1 MSVFSGPEIV
11 NNGLVLSLDAA
22 NPKSYPGSGTAW
34 NNLVENVNGI
44 VLAGAGTSTG
54 DGDIYRSTDYGLT
67 WTQIEMGSQLEWIFS
82 LAYCGN
88 GIFLTGT
95 GSGTGDGDIYRSTDY
110 GLTWTLI
117 EMGAGLEGIHSFV
130 YCGNGIVLA
139 GGGQSADDGD
149 IYRSTDYGLTWTQ
162 IEMGAG
168 LERIQTFIYCDN
180 GIVLAGAGFSTGD
193 GDIYRSTDFGVTW
206 TLIEMGAGLE
216 YIHSLVYCGNGIV
229 LGGGAQTTGDG
240 DIYRSTDYGLTWTQI
255 EMGAGLENIRSL
267 LYSGNG
273 NNGTLV
279 NTPTYDTTNGGRLLF
294 NGTNQYVTSTFATS
308 AGQAITY
315 IGWLYST
322 ETTATYR
329 NFVDSVTVRPMI
341 WWNTSGQIE
350 FDAAYFTTTPVYRNQ
365 WVQVALSKPA
375 GSSAASY
382 YVNGSLVGTGS
393 AYSTT
398 AVTPTWFNRAAAEIW
413 KGYSSNYQVYNRAL
427 TAAEIQQNFNALRGR
442 FGI

>member
-1 MSVFSGPEIV
+1 MSVFSGPADWWTDGTNIGRTHIATKGIV
-11 NNGLVLSLDAA
+11 QSGLVLNLDAGVST
-22 NPKSYPGSGTAW
+22 SYPGTGT
-34 NNLVENVNGI
+34 
-44 VLAGAGTSTG
+44 
-54 DGDIYRSTDYGLT
+54 T
-67 WTQIEMGSQLEWIFS
+67 WTDL
-82 LAYCGN
+82 
-88 GIFLTGT
+88 
-95 GSGTGDGDIYRSTDY
+95 
-110 GLTWTLI
+110 
-117 EMGAGLEGIHSFV
+117 
-130 YCGNGIVLA
+130 
-139 GGGQSADDGD
+139 
-149 IYRSTDYGLTWTQ
+149 
-162 IEMGAG
+162 
-168 LERIQTFIYCDN
+168 
-180 GIVLAGAGFSTGD
+180 
-193 GDIYRSTDFGVTW
+193 
-206 TLIEMGAGLE
+206 
-216 YIHSLVYCGNGIV
+216 
-229 LGGGAQTTGDG
+229 
-240 DIYRSTDYGLTWTQI
+240 
-255 EMGAGLENIRSL
+255 
-267 LYSGNG
+267 SGNG
-273 NNGTLV
+273 NTGTLT
-279 NTPTYDTTNGGRLLF
+279 NGPTYDTTNGGRLLF